1 MIEFS
6 GYISGAAKKFRQIKG
21 AQLLYIIMGCVY
33 LVLTPFAIALY
44 LTLKT
49 WILLVLYT
57 LLIGLVVVYPLFP
70 LDKHTEKYFTAN
82 RVFID
87 EEYIVAK
94 GEKFEVFHLISEA
107 VRLLDYGEFYY
118 VKFPMGKKSEHFI
131 CQKNLLTK
139 GTLEEFEALFEVK
152 ITRCV

>member
-21 AQLLYIIMGCVY
+21 AQLLYIVMGCVY

-70 LDKHTEKYFTAN
+70 LDKHTEKFLPQIEYLSMKNTSLL
-82 RVFID
+82 RVKNSRSFI
-87 EEYIVAK
+87 
-94 GEKFEVFHLISEA
+94 L
-107 VRLLDYGEFYY
+107 
-118 VKFPMGKKSEHFI
+118 
-131 CQKNLLTK
+131 
-139 GTLEEFEALFEVK
+139 
-152 ITRCV
+152 